1 MKRNI
6 TLESVVNRFN
16 NHKNDL
22 IETLGTLVKRQGGF
36 IKVNNC
42 EIETREKMKIE
53 SLKLDNDILLITYVD
68 LYDKDYIF
76 STDDFTYDEL
86 YEMLRN
92 VCEQLNL

>member
-16 NHKNDL
+16 SHKNDL

-42 EIETREKMKIE
+42 EIESREKMKIE
-53 SLKLDNDILLITYVD
+53 SLKLDNDILFITYVD
-68 LYDKDYIF
+68 LYDNDYIF

-86 YEMLRN
+86 YEMVRS
-92 VCEQLNL
+92 VCKQLNL

>member
-16 NHKNDL
+16 SHKNDL

-53 SLKLDNDILLITYVD
+53 SLKLDNDILFITYVD
-68 LYDKDYIF
+68 LSDNDYIF

-86 YEMLRN
+86 YDILKN

>member
-16 NHKNDL
+16 SHKNDL

-42 EIETREKMKIE
+42 EIESREKMKIE
-53 SLKLDNDILLITYVD
+53 SLKLDNDILFITYVD
-68 LYDKDYIF
+68 LYDNDYIF

-92 VCEQLNL
+92 VCKQLNL

>member
-1 MKRNI
+1 MKRHI

-22 IETLGTLVKRQGGF
+22 IETLGTLVKKQGGF

-42 EIETREKMKIE
+42 KIETMEKMKIE
-53 SLKLDNDILLITYVD
+53 SLKLDNDILFITYVD
-68 LYDKDYIF
+68 LSDNDYIF

-86 YEMLRN
+86 YDILKN